1 MYKRMQ
7 TLITPNKKKRSA
19 RRVLFYHESTVWN
32 TAVVSLIQSL
42 SASTETLLLKRVVQG
57 PGSLYGSEL
66 CINSNVRKCRITAS
80 ICTFGIKLPQLKLLL
95 TARGDLLG
103 NVDLT
108 AVVGMYTALKWLFF
122 KFQRHF
128 LKPLNQE
135 KKHRD
140 VGILFFLESV
150 VRGWSWRTCHADI
163 SSILR
168 PEHLKCEVFPRRRR
182 NKQTNLR
189 TLMGQIWP
197 GSKNIICCSS
207 LNNLNNQNPSHESS
221 DSVENVIITLLRFHL
236 PRWTS
241 PLHLVLDVIRPSS
254 PARRCR
260 SYGLELFVR
269 TTGITVL
276 FGFSRFEI
284 KRCSLRL
291 LKCIWSYRLGGM
303 MNRCARLMQR
313 KRWLHD
319 SGGTLQNTG
328 HLCSDLYI
336 EKSDTESAP
345 AIFQISHFNE
355 SHLYVHD
362 FTVHRGRTSIEA
374 GGISL
379 KVSDWSTSSGSTS
392 FCLCISLPL
401 LFLLHACE
409 SNYRLSFLVKKIQ
422 ISIIESRW
430 CGSMCVCGGEEGV
443 RITGHLYLNEAC
455 VTRWSGHSME
465 PAGGC

>member
-1 MYKRMQ
+1 M
-7 TLITPNKKKRSA
+7 S
-19 RRVLFYHESTVWN
+19 
-32 TAVVSLIQSL
+32 
-42 SASTETLLLKRVVQG
+42 
-57 PGSLYGSEL
+57 
-66 CINSNVRKCRITAS
+66 
-80 ICTFGIKLPQLKLLL
+80 
-95 TARGDLLG
+95 
-103 NVDLT
+103 
-108 AVVGMYTALKWLFF
+108 
-122 KFQRHF
+122 
-128 LKPLNQE
+128 
-135 KKHRD
+135 
-140 VGILFFLESV
+140 
-150 VRGWSWRTCHADI
+150 
-163 SSILR
+163 
-168 PEHLKCEVFPRRRR
+168 
-182 NKQTNLR
+182 
-189 TLMGQIWP
+189 QIWP

-207 LNNLNNQNPSHESS
+207 LNNLNNQNLSHESS
-221 DSVENVIITLLRFHL
+221 DRVLSSLFYVFTFLAEPLLFILYSMLSGPL
-236 PRWTS
+236 PR
-241 PLHLVLDVIRPSS
+241 PVAAGVMGSS
-254 PARRCR
+254 FSWEQQELR
-260 SYGLELFVR
+260 SYLVSAAFW
-269 TTGITVL
+269 
-276 FGFSRFEI
+276 I

-430 CGSMCVCGGEEGV
+430 CGSMCVCGGEV
-443 RITGHLYLNEAC
+443 R
-455 VTRWSGHSME
+455 
-465 PAGGC
+465 GGCALQDICTWMRPVLRGEVGTPWSQLAAG

>member
-1 MYKRMQ
+1 MNPV
-7 TLITPNKKKRSA
+7 TLWKMLSS
-19 RRVLFYHESTVWN
+19 LFYVFTFLAEPLLFILYSM
-32 TAVVSLIQSL
+32 L
-42 SASTETLLLKRVVQG
+42 SG
-57 PGSLYGSEL
+57 P
-66 CINSNVRKCRITAS
+66 
-80 ICTFGIKLPQLKLLL
+80 
-95 TARGDLLG
+95 
-103 NVDLT
+103 
-108 AVVGMYTALKWLFF
+108 
-122 KFQRHF
+122 
-128 LKPLNQE
+128 
-135 KKHRD
+135 
-140 VGILFFLESV
+140 
-150 VRGWSWRTCHADI
+150 
-163 SSILR
+163 
-168 PEHLKCEVFPRRRR
+168 
-182 NKQTNLR
+182 
-189 TLMGQIWP
+189 
-197 GSKNIICCSS
+197 
-207 LNNLNNQNPSHESS
+207 
-221 DSVENVIITLLRFHL
+221 L
-236 PRWTS
+236 PR
-241 PLHLVLDVIRPSS
+241 PVAAGVMGSS
-254 PARRCR
+254 FSWEQQELR
-260 SYGLELFVR
+260 SYLVSAAFW
-269 TTGITVL
+269 
-276 FGFSRFEI
+276 I

-379 KVSDWSTSSGSTS
+379 KVSDWLTSSGSTS

-430 CGSMCVCGGEEGV
+430 CGSMCVCGGEV
-443 RITGHLYLNEAC
+443 R
-455 VTRWSGHSME
+455 
-465 PAGGC
+465 GGCALQDICTWMRPVLRGEVGTPWSQLAAVNKAAWAVASSGFQSSSLSHRAQVWKGAWEVL

>member
-1 MYKRMQ
+1 MNPV
-7 TLITPNKKKRSA
+7 TLWKMLSS
-19 RRVLFYHESTVWN
+19 LFYVFTFLAEPLLFILYSM
-32 TAVVSLIQSL
+32 L
-42 SASTETLLLKRVVQG
+42 SG
-57 PGSLYGSEL
+57 P
-66 CINSNVRKCRITAS
+66 
-80 ICTFGIKLPQLKLLL
+80 
-95 TARGDLLG
+95 
-103 NVDLT
+103 
-108 AVVGMYTALKWLFF
+108 
-122 KFQRHF
+122 
-128 LKPLNQE
+128 
-135 KKHRD
+135 
-140 VGILFFLESV
+140 
-150 VRGWSWRTCHADI
+150 
-163 SSILR
+163 
-168 PEHLKCEVFPRRRR
+168 
-182 NKQTNLR
+182 
-189 TLMGQIWP
+189 
-197 GSKNIICCSS
+197 
-207 LNNLNNQNPSHESS
+207 
-221 DSVENVIITLLRFHL
+221 L
-236 PRWTS
+236 PR
-241 PLHLVLDVIRPSS
+241 PVAAGVMGSS
-254 PARRCR
+254 FSWEQQELR
-260 SYGLELFVR
+260 SYLVSAAFW
-269 TTGITVL
+269 
-276 FGFSRFEI
+276 I

-430 CGSMCVCGGEEGV
+430 CGSMCVCGGEV
-443 RITGHLYLNEAC
+443 R
-455 VTRWSGHSME
+455 
-465 PAGGC
+465 GGCALQDICTWMRPVLRGEVGTPWSQLAAG